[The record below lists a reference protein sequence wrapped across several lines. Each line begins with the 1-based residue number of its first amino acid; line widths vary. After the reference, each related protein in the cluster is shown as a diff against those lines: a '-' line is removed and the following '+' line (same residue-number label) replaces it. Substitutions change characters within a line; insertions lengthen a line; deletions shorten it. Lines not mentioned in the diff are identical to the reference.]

1 MCQDHGQHLR
11 RPRIS
16 RRDLLRY
23 GVAGAGIAALGPFGG
38 MLPQATG
45 APISGLKR
53 LVIVNCYGGYDGLNL
68 VVPITNNAYYNR
80 RPTIQI
86 DSANTLALTGTSD
99 YALHP
104 SLNRLAGFYNQGDAA
119 IFRKVGYPTANLS
132 HFTSQD
138 IYSWGVR
145 GDFAPL
151 PIAESGWVARYASA
165 HAQTPMGAA
174 ALGVG
179 RPLDFEGGTT
189 NPFMASSL
197 ATFDFQSNGLGTG
210 DHQHRVNAAKA
221 LVDAFSGDG
230 DVEEA
235 AAAIG
240 QGYDLAAQIQTAV
253 GNYASSQIYPTNS
266 PGIFLRDAAILIQG
280 GFETEVFYTGFNG
293 WDTHTNQGAE
303 GGTQSNLMTRMDDAI
318 GTFLDDL
325 VEMGAYDDTVVLVIS
340 EFGRRN
346 FENSSQ
352 GTDHGHGNMFF
363 AVGGPVKQGLYG
375 PDLTENEIA
384 TENWLD
390 YDLDFR
396 DVYKEAIGF
405 LGGDPAAV
413 FPEPQEKNNVI
424 DYL

>member
-1 MCQDHGQHLR
+1 MCQNQGHNPRRLR
-11 RPRIS
+11 LS

-38 MLPQATG
+38 MLRHATG
-45 APISGLKR
+45 APIAGLKR
-53 LVIVNCYGGYDGLNL
+53 LVVVNCYGGYDGLNL
-68 VVPITNNAYYNR
+68 FVPITNSAYFDR
-80 RPTIQI
+80 RPSIQI
-86 DSANTLALTGTSD
+86 DPLQTHALSGTTD

-104 SLNRLAGFYNQGDAA
+104 ELDRLAGFYNQGDGA

-151 PIAESGWVARYASA
+151 AIAESGWIARYASA
-165 HAQTPMGAA
+165 HAPTPMGAA

-179 RPLDFEGGTT
+179 RPLDFEGGSS

-197 ATFDFQSNGLGTG
+197 ATFDFQSNGLGVG
-210 DHQHRVNAAKA
+210 AHQHRVNTAKA
-221 LVDAFSGDG
+221 LVDAFAGDE
-230 DVEEA
+230 DTEA
-235 AAAIG
+235 AAVAIG

-253 GNYASSQIYPTNS
+253 ANYSSGQTYPATS
-266 PGIFLRDAAILIQG
+266 PGVYLRDAAILIQG

-303 GGTQSNLMTRMDDAI
+303 GGTQASLMTRLDDAI

-325 VEMGAYDDTVVLVIS
+325 VDMGAYDDTVVLVIS

-363 AVGGPVKQGLYG
+363 AVGGPVKQSLHG
-375 PDLTENEIA
+375 PDLTETEIA

-390 YDLDFR
+390 YEIDFR
-396 DVYKEAIGF
+396 DIYKEAVGF
-405 LGGDPAAV
+405 LGGDPNAV
-413 FPEPQEKNNVI
+413 FPEPQEKNNSV
-424 DYL
+424 DFL